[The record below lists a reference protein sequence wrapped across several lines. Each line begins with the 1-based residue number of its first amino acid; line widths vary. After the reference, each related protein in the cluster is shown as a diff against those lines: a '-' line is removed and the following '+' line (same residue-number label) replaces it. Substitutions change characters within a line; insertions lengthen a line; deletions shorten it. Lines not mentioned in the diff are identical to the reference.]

1 MNKTESI
8 YITVYMKEKY
18 RFSSYSIVVP
28 LNSEIEN
35 VFMMHGYTGAI
46 DVLSKEI
53 AGYLQ
58 SHDNFT
64 KEDVPC
70 SQTTIDVLEKRGYIT
85 KWSKEEEIE
94 YAKRLA
100 NALYRK
106 ENILNNNFTVVV
118 TYDCNFRCP
127 YCFEKNIKKDTTT
140 FTEEMTD
147 RLYKAILEIAPE
159 QKLRNNTITLY
170 GGEPLL
176 KENKE
181 SVTYLVETGKKLGFK
196 FSAITNGYD
205 LDYYEDL
212 LGPDCICHI
221 QITIDGM
228 PELHNQKRIH
238 RCGLQTFDK
247 IVQNV
252 GLALEKEVSVS
263 IRVNTDRNNIQQ
275 LNELYQLFSEKGYT
289 DNKLFYMYSALLRHH
304 DVGAAPQNIL
314 SQKEYIQQIKES
326 NIRCSHH
333 DYGLSNRISTAIKRN
348 SPLSLTASFSGAQN
362 KGFVLDPLGRIYPC
376 WEVVNQEE
384 HLLGSYDGECITWN
398 NHVQHTWRNSIA
410 VKSECIRC
418 KYVFLCRGGC
428 PAHQLYKKQ
437 CTHIEEIVH
446 HTVDRTYVSIK

>member
-1 MNKTESI
+1 
-8 YITVYMKEKY
+8 MKETH
-18 RFSSYSIVVP
+18 RFSSYSIAVP
-28 LNSEIEN
+28 LDSEPEN

-53 AGYLQ
+53 VKYLQ
-58 SHDNFT
+58 SHEHFT
-64 KEDVPC
+64 KKDIPC
-70 SQTTIDVLEKRGYIT
+70 SKTTIEALEKRGYIT
-85 KWSKEEEIE
+85 KWSKEEETE

-140 FTEEMTD
+140 FTKEMTD
-147 RLYKAILEIAPE
+147 KLYKAILEIAPE
-159 QKLRNNTITLY
+159 QKLRNNIITLY

-181 SVTYLVETGKKLGFK
+181 AVTYLVETGRKFGFK

-205 LDYYEDL
+205 LDSYDEL
-212 LGPDCICHI
+212 LGPDCIYHI

-228 PELHNQKRIH
+228 PDLHNQKRIH
-238 RCGLQTFDK
+238 RHGLQTFDK

-252 GLALEKEVSVS
+252 NLALKKKVSVS
-263 IRVNTDRNNIQQ
+263 IRVNTDRNNILQ
-275 LNELYQLFSEKGYT
+275 LNELQQLFTKKGYT

-304 DVGAAPQNIL
+304 DAGVAPQNIL
-314 SQKEYIQQIKES
+314 SQKEYIQQIKKS

-333 DYGLSNRISTAIKRN
+333 DYGLSNKISTAITRN
-348 SPLSLTASFSGAQN
+348 SPLCLMASFCGAQN
-362 KGFVLDPLGRIYPC
+362 RGFVMDPLGRIYPC

-384 HLLGSYDGECITWN
+384 HLLGMYDEGCITWDNHVQYVWRNNTVIKGECI
-398 NHVQHTWRNSIA
+398 
-410 VKSECIRC
+410 KC

-428 PAHQLYKKQ
+428 PAHHLDKKH

-446 HTVDRTYVSIK
+446 HTINRTYTCKH